1 MNGENLL
8 SLEVAEIVLV
18 QCNLLGNKYWLS
30 NISLLNVEPSNLIF
44 LKTYNTEFDDVL
56 ITLEKKIRRR

>member
-18 QCNLLGNKYWLS
+18 QCNLLGNKYGLS

>member
-18 QCNLLGNKYWLS
+18 QWNLLGNKYWMS
-30 NISLLNVEPSNLIF
+30 NISLLNVEPSNLVF

>member
-30 NISLLNVEPSNLIF
+30 NISLSNVEPSNLIF